1 MLEDS
6 PLLQIIIS
14 LIILFL
20 MGYFAYNIYLI
31 EFEKM
36 LKNSSNDIRKEID
49 IINGIFDYKTYT
61 ESKFVT
67 DNKSKKE
74 YMDINPS
81 INQEG
86 GAEYSYNFWLYVD
99 KNKLS
104 MSGDDNKDI
113 VLFFKGEKNL
123 YYSANNY
130 NCSSKR
136 QGNNNV
142 PNILIK
148 NPLVRLRNNGSSLI
162 VEFNN
167 IYNADSYQHRSDYKN
182 CNDVNGEQWMEKNKN
197 MLGIYNLDFNNKWF
211 MVTIV
216 MKEVSDSNNILIKNR
231 ASCKIFVNGLNVL
244 DKKAETRYN
253 NETYSATFKNNKSP
267 FYIRPKFNKVKKDNN
282 IFFDH
287 DNIIDE
293 NVLKIADLKYFNY
306 SLDEKKIL
314 ELLGNGF
321 RKSAARINVK
331 SDELNYIMVSESEMD
346 KNEIKEI

>member
-1 MLEDS
+1 MWEDS
-6 PLLQIIIS
+6 PLLQVIIS

-49 IINGIFDYKTYT
+49 IIKGIYDYKTYT
-61 ESKFVT
+61 ENKFIT

-99 KNKLS
+99 KEKLS
-104 MSGDDNKDI
+104 TSAIDNKDI
-113 VLFFKGEKNL
+113 VLFFKGEKNI
-123 YYSANNY
+123 YYSPNNY
-130 NCSSKR
+130 NCASKR
-136 QGNNNV
+136 QGISNV
-142 PNILIK
+142 SNVFIK
-148 NPLVRLRNNGSSLI
+148 NPLVRLKNDGSSLI

-167 IYNADSYQHRSDYKN
+167 IYNADSYQHRSNYKK
-182 CNDVNGEQWMEKNKN
+182 CNDINENQWMEKNKN

-231 ASCKIFVNGLNVL
+231 ASCKIYVNGINVL
-244 DKKAETRYN
+244 DKKAETHYN
-253 NETYSATFKNNKSP
+253 SEIYSATFKNNKSP
-267 FYIRPKFNKVKKDNN
+267 FYVRPKFNKIKEENN

-287 DNIIDE
+287 DNIKDE

-314 ELLGNGF
+314 EILGNGF
-321 RKSAARINVK
+321 RKSAAPINMK
-331 SDELNYIMVSESEMD
+331 SEELKYTLVTDNEMD